1 MILTLSAVIVKVIGL
16 IYKIPMLGLLGSE
29 GMGYF
34 NCAYEI
40 YALLCVISTSGLPVA
55 MSVLISS
62 SRDRGEEMTER
73 IFKRAMRLFLILGIL
88 GTLVMLCFSYPFAKF
103 LKSDRSFYSIL
114 AIAPTLIFV
123 CMASAY
129 RGYFQGLGKMLPTAV
144 SQVIEAAGKLV
155 IGLVAAWAALGAG
168 CSPETVAAFA
178 VLGLVAGSA
187 ISALYLLLS
196 KRISSACTPETMLD
210 ENDGITVKLL
220 KTAVPITLSS
230 AVISL
235 TKLIDMTMILRR
247 LQSIGLSSE
256 KAFAAYGNYTTL
268 ALPMFA
274 LAPALIGS
282 ISLPLIP
289 RLSRA
294 IADKNAGAQM
304 VAVND
309 ALRLTMIVSMPISIG
324 LSLYSYQI
332 LSVIFPNESMAVEST
347 APLLTILALSVVLSC
362 SVSVGNA
369 ILQAYGRAGIP
380 MISMTAG
387 ALIKIVLAY
396 FLIGNES
403 INIAGAPISTFF
415 CDLTINAV
423 NFYYISRCLPR
434 DIGIKNTMIAPFF
447 ASVAAVGLSRVVYG
461 YVQTR
466 LGDGRILTL
475 ASIAMAGMIY
485 IPLCFIFKAV
495 GKNDIEKIPL
505 LNKISIGDKKH
516 GKDAKNDKRGERRE
530 DKLSSRM

>member
-62 SRDRGEEMTER
+62 SRDQGEDMIQR
-73 IFKRAMRLFLILGIL
+73 IFKRAMRLFLILGMV

-123 CMASAY
+123 CIASAY

-144 SQVIEAAGKLV
+144 SQVIEAAGKLI
-155 IGLVAAWAALGAG
+155 IGLVAAWAALEAG
-168 CSPETVAAFA
+168 CGSEMVAAFA
-178 VLGLVAGSA
+178 VIGLVAGSG
-187 ISALYLLLS
+187 ISAFYLFIS
-196 KRISSACTPETMLD
+196 KKIGSATMPD
-210 ENDGITVKLL
+210 VHMCKADGITSRLL

-247 LQSIGLSSE
+247 LQSIGFSSE
-256 KAFAAYGNYTTL
+256 DAFAAYGNYTTL
-268 ALPMFA
+268 ALPLFA

-282 ISLPLIP
+282 ISLPLVP

-294 IADKNAGAQM
+294 LAERDADAQM
-304 VAVND
+304 SAVND

-332 LSVIFPNESMAVEST
+332 LSVIFPNESGAVEST
-347 APLLTILALSVVLSC
+347 APLLTMLALSVVLSC
-362 SVSVGNA
+362 TVTVGNA
-369 ILQAYGRAGIP
+369 ILQAYGRPGVP
-380 MISMTAG
+380 MISMATG
-387 ALIKIVLAY
+387 AAVKIVLAY
-396 FLIGNES
+396 LLIGNES

-434 DIGIKNTMIAPFF
+434 DIGIKKIMIAPFC
-447 ASVAAVGLSRVVYG
+447 ASATAVVLSRVVYG
-461 YVQTR
+461 YAQTSF
-466 LGDGRILTL
+466 GDSTVLTL
-475 ASIAMAGMIY
+475 LSIALAGMIY
-485 IPLCFIFKAV
+485 IPLCLIFKAV
-495 GKNDIEKIPL
+495 GKDDLEKIPI
-505 LNKISIGDKKH
+505 LNKFTLGDKKY
-516 GKDAKNDKRGERRE
+516 GNDDKRRKTGEDR
-530 DKLSSRM
+530 LSSRM